1 MTETSF
7 IFVDW
12 EGLIFNDR
20 VVLDSG
26 GIFVIF
32 IEEFDADAVLGLN
45 KNNILEK
52 FLFICWIKR

>member
-1 MTETSF
+1 
-7 IFVDW
+7 
-12 EGLIFNDR
+12 
-20 VVLDSG
+20 LDSG

-52 FLFICWIKR
+52 FLFIC